1 MTPILRLIAGD
12 PTTSYYDWKAAK
24 QTPLSIGKNQKTIKT
39 NKQDSVRLKS
49 GVTSWGEWN

>member
-12 PTTSYYDWKAAK
+12 PTTSYCDWKAAK
-24 QTPLSIGKNQKTIKT
+24 QTPFSIGKNQKTIKT